1 MTFSVTGKIGKYTA
15 SVTYSKLPLLKHKL
29 TGNPAAVELIEN
41 EARVLNGQLI
51 GPIGTYFEKDY
62 LEEPLAA
69 LFVML
74 EVFDEVLEIS
84 GDVPEADD
92 VPDGAIC

>member
-1 MTFSVTGKIGKYTA
+1 MKYSVTGRIGKNTY
-15 SVTYSKLPLLKHKL
+15 SVTYSKLPALKPKL
-29 TGNPAAVELIEN
+29 TGDAVAVSLIQTKAA
-41 EARVLNGQLI
+41 ALNGTLI
-51 GPIGTYFEKDY
+51 GPIGMYFEKDY

>member
-1 MTFSVTGKIGKYTA
+1 MFTVKGRIRTKTY
-15 SVTYSKLPLLKHKL
+15 SVTYDAGKL
-29 TGNPAAVELIEN
+29 TGDRVAVDLVSITAATIRGPV
-41 EARVLNGQLI
+41 

-62 LEEPLAA
+62 LKEPLAA
-69 LFVML
+69 LFIML

-84 GDVPEADD
+84 GDMPEADD

>member
-1 MTFSVTGKIGKYTA
+1 MMYSVTGKIGKYTV

-29 TGNPAAVELIEN
+29 TGNPVAVELIES
-41 EARVLNGQLI
+41 EARVLKGQPV
-51 GPIGTYFEKDY
+51 GPIGTYFDKDY

-84 GDVPEADD
+84 GDIPEADD

>member
-29 TGNPAAVELIEN
+29 TGNPVAVELVKS
-41 EARVLNGQLI
+41 EARVLSGRPV

-69 LFVML
+69 FFIML
-74 EVFDEVLEIS
+74 EVFDEILETS
-84 GDVPEADD
+84 GDLPEADAL
-92 VPDGAIC
+92 PDGAIC